1 MTFIHSIFNNLISVA
16 DINNPYFGQNLDKY
30 KIAINLFD
38 RIPIQWY
45 AIMILM
51 AVVLS
56 VVIGYFGYAKR
67 LGITSDHLFEGV
79 LICVVAGIIGAR
91 LWFVVANILEEKT
104 ASEFVNQNYI
114 PNLKA
119 IIGITENGL
128 ALEGLA
134 ISGGV
139 IFAGI
144 ALAIFCKYRK
154 IKTLYLF
161 EIVLPLIMISQVLGR
176 WGNFFN
182 FEAHGGFIFVEGME
196 NLDIAKSIS
205 ENVIG
210 SSERALPLEILDKQR
225 DFLWF
230 FPDVMKD
237 RMFIEYEGIWGYC
250 HPCFF
255 YEGLANFLG
264 FTGYM
269 LLRRFVKKGIYV
281 GDGLSFYLIWYG
293 TVRFFIEMLRTDAQ
307 MINGT
312 GIKVVMVYT
321 PIMIILGIV
330 WLIVRRVKKIQ
341 LITCYDALYGMDST
355 ILLNPNESKNKK
367 NKKKEKEVIIVTDED
382 NKNEE

>member
-1 MTFIHSIFNNLISVA
+1 MTFIHSIFNNLISVV
-16 DINNPYFGQNLDKY
+16 DINNPYFGKNLEGY
-30 KIAINLFD
+30 KIAFKLFNK
-38 RIPIQWY
+38 IPITWY

-51 AVVLS
+51 AVILS
-56 VVIGYFGYAKR
+56 VVIGYFGFAKR

-79 LICVVAGIIGAR
+79 LIGVVSGIIGAR
-91 LWFVVANILEEKT
+91 LWFVVANILEEGTK
-104 ASEFVNQNYI
+104 SEFVNQNYI
-114 PNLKA
+114 PNLGA
-119 IIGITENGL
+119 IIGFSNGTF

-139 IFAGI
+139 I
-144 ALAIFCKYRK
+144 LAAISLVIFCKYRK
-154 IKTLYLF
+154 IKLLYLL

-196 NLDIAKSIS
+196 NLDIANSIK
-205 ENVIG
+205 
-210 SSERALPLEILDKQR
+210 ERVVDSGEYILPLDILEKQR

-230 FPDVMKD
+230 FPNAMKD
-237 RMFIEYEGIWGYC
+237 RMLIKYDGIWGYC

-281 GDGLSFYLIWYG
+281 GDGISFYLIWYG

-307 MINGT
+307 MIGDT
-312 GIKVVMVYT
+312 GIKVVMIYT
-321 PIMIILGIV
+321 PIMIILGVV
-330 WLIVRRVKKIQ
+330 WLVIRRVKKIQ
-341 LITCYDALYGMDST
+341 LITCYDALYGKDST

-367 NKKKEKEVIIVTDED
+367 NKKSKREEIVITAED